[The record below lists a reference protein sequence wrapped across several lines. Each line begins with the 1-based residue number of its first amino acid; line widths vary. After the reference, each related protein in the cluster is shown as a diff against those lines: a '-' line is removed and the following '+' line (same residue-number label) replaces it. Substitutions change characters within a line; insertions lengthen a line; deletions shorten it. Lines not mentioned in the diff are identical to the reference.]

1 MNARALAGWLPAI
14 ILPLATGDQLWTMI
28 RSGSTENISAVT
40 WTLFLLA
47 NLGALFLQRPQ
58 TRIAGIQMVLAF
70 GVTSV
75 LDVVIVGMV
84 LAAG

>member
-1 MNARALAGWLPAI
+1 MNARALAGWLPAV
-14 ILPLATGDQLWTMI
+14 ILPVATADQLWTMI
-28 RSGSTENISAVT
+28 RGGSTENISALT

-58 TRIAGIQMVLAF
+58 NRVAGIQMVLAF
-70 GVTSV
+70 GVTAV

-84 LAAG
+84 LASG